1 MNNSITK
8 KQNRIL
14 LISLVVILAAAA
26 VLVALTGSANKK
38 SKGND
43 TPPIDRISETEG
55 GNDKPET
62 TNIPD
67 KTDKGTPSI
76 TETTDTVS
84 KPETEA
90 SADIPE
96 DKEVAIVQPS
106 TDVLPTFTAPVDNFV
121 IKGFSATVPVFSST
135 MNDYRTHSG
144 VDFACSP
151 GTPVLAAA
159 DGTVCEILDDPMMG
173 VTVSLQHTGGAV
185 TKYKGLSEDSMDLC
199 KVGDTVKRG
208 QVIGAS
214 GDTALIES
222 AEESHLHF
230 ELYVNGKAEDPAE
243 YMQVSYLSSVHED

>member
-8 KQNRIL
+8 KQNRLL
-14 LISLVVILAAAA
+14 LISLAVILSAAAI
-26 VLVALTGSANKK
+26 LVALTGSANKK
-38 SKGND
+38 GKNNDNPPIEKIHETDAPETFGKD
-43 TPPIDRISETEG
+43 TPDVKD
-55 GNDKPET
+55 N
-62 TNIPD
+62 
-67 KTDKGTPSI
+67 GTQGI
-76 TETTDTVS
+76 TETTDTPTT
-84 KPETEA
+84 PETEA
-90 SADIPE
+90 NADVPD
-96 DKEVAIVQPS
+96 DKEVSLIQPN
-106 TDVLPTFTAPVDNFV
+106 TDVLPTFSSPIDSLV

-144 VDFACSP
+144 VDFATSP

-159 DGTVCEILDDPMMG
+159 DGTVCEIINDPMMG
-173 VTVSLQHTGGAV
+173 VTIALQHTGGAV

-230 ELYVNGKAEDPAE
+230 ELYVNGKAEDPGE
-243 YMQVSYLSSVHED
+243 YMSVSYLSDLHED